1 MEISNLIPHIEA
13 LIFASE
19 KPLTTLEIT
28 DLINNAFGFMEDK
41 IMLDQ
46 IESAIEG
53 ILEKYKA
60 EFYPFEVRESGGG
73 WQFLTKKD
81 FHKTVA
87 QLNGDKF
94 LKRLSTAAL
103 ETLSI
108 IAYKQPVTKSEI
120 EAIRGVS
127 SDYAIQK
134 LLEKDLIVITGRN
147 ETLPGHPLVYGTSKN
162 FMDYFGLNS
171 PEDLPKLKE
180 VFDDSIV
187 VPTAIEG
194 ATAAATP
201 AEGSDAAVEGILP
214 SENGAYLNGIEV
226 TLTEEEAEDEN
237 IVPAEGQ
244 EASDIADESEAAG
257 DTYEQDT
264 DEEAIAEEAEALD
277 EEAGEVLDEIAEEGF
292 EEDEEEASEG
302 FEEEEAYI
310 TPEEDVE
317 EEYADDDSS
326 SFKVDDNGELI
337 EEHTTE
343 EEEEAEEDEDAEDED
358 EAEEEEEEEEETG
371 EEGADE
377 DEEEEI
383 DEDEEEETEEEDTDE
398 EDVDDENGSGNDDA
412 EDGSDE
418 KDEEKK

>member
-1 MEISNLIPHIEA
+1 MMEISNLIPHIEA

-41 IMLDQ
+41 ITLDQ

-73 WQFLTKKD
+73 WQFLTKKEY
-81 FHKTVA
+81 HKTVG

-147 ETLPGHPLVYGTSKN
+147 ENLPGHPLVYGTSKN

-180 VFDDSIV
+180 VFDENMVS
-187 VPTAIEG
+187 PTIIEG
-194 ATAAATP
+194 APTAGDEAEEQGLNGVTLNGAELNITTPEEALEAVEHETTNEETAA
-201 AEGSDAAVEGILP
+201 
-214 SENGAYLNGIEV
+214 
-226 TLTEEEAEDEN
+226 DE
-237 IVPAEGQ
+237 Q
-244 EASDIADESEAAG
+244 ELS
-257 DTYEQDT
+257 
-264 DEEAIAEEAEALD
+264 DEEYNAIIDEAMINEEAEALD
-277 EEAGEVLDEIAEEGF
+277 EEADEVLDEIGEEEAF
-292 EEDEEEASEG
+292 DEEEEA
-302 FEEEEAYI
+302 FEEEEEEEYEEEADETYI
-310 TPEEDVE
+310 TPEDEA
-317 EEYADDDSS
+317 YTDDDNT
-326 SFKVDDNGELI
+326 SFVVGENGELI
-337 EEHTTE
+337 EEHGHDDHE
-343 EEEEAEEDEDAEDED
+343 EEP
-358 EAEEEEEEEEETG
+358 G
-371 EEGADE
+371 
-377 DEEEEI
+377 
-383 DEDEEEETEEEDTDE
+383 DE
-398 EDVDDENGSGNDDA
+398 EDND
-412 EDGSDE
+412 
-418 KDEEKK
+418 DEEKPDNEKK

>member
-28 DLINNAFGFMEDK
+28 DLINQAFGFMEDK
-41 IMLDQ
+41 ITLDQ

-87 QLNGDKF
+87 QLNGDRF

-108 IAYKQPVTKSEI
+108 VAYKQPVTKSDI

-147 ETLPGHPLVYGTSKN
+147 ENLPGHPLVYGTSKN
-162 FMDYFGLNS
+162 FMDYFGLNTTD
-171 PEDLPKLKE
+171 DLPKLKE
-180 VFDDSIV
+180 VLDDSIV
-187 VPTAIEG
+187 APTIIGGEPG
-194 ATAAATP
+194 ATPVEDEEA
-201 AEGSDAAVEGILP
+201 EGILP
-214 SENGAYLNGIEV
+214 SESGVHLNGTDV
-226 TLTEEEAEDEN
+226 TLSEEEGEESAEDD
-237 IVPAEGQ
+237 VQPALGQ
-244 EASDIADESEAAG
+244 EVSGEEEENVEATEDSYELDTDE
-257 DTYEQDT
+257 T

-277 EEAGEVLDEIAEEGF
+277 EEADEVLDEIAEEGF
-292 EEDEEEASEG
+292 D
-302 FEEEEAYI
+302 EEEAYI
-310 TPEEDVE
+310 TPEEE
-317 EEYADDDSS
+317 EEEEAEAETEDDSI
-326 SFKVDDNGELI
+326 SFAVDDNGELI
-337 EEHTTE
+337 EEHTDEEVE
-343 EEEEAEEDEDAEDED
+343 EE
-358 EAEEEEEEEEETG
+358 G
-371 EEGADE
+371 SEEGVEE
-377 DEEEEI
+377 DEEEAGE
-383 DEDEEEETEEEDTDE
+383 DEDGEEGDEDHA
-398 EDVDDENGSGNDDA
+398 DDED
-412 EDGSDE
+412 
-418 KDEEKK
+418 DEEKK